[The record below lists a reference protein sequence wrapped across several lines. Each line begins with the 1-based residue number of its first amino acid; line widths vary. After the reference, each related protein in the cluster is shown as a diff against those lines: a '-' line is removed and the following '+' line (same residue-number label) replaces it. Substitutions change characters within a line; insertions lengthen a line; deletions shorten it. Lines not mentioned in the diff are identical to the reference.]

1 MTDSDRGPAGSDGL
15 QNAPSAVRIELLGGE
30 QPAVEDIAMPG
41 PGSTGPSRLPAAA
54 MLVALLAVF
63 GGVWWLSNIES
74 AEDDTALEEP
84 AIVEERIDE
93 GPDELL
99 GAEAESQEALGDVDP
114 LSIRPTYAIASSE
127 TGWVVGGEWAGP
139 IAEVAPG
146 SGFLHEESRGS
157 YVAHGLSNGDEQY
170 RLVGLRSDGGRSL
183 AFASTAAEISGSTEL
198 VILRS
203 VGSLSRDPSWDEIAR
218 FPVDGHVRTVSSR
231 DGQWAAIVDR
241 RAQSSSAAPPMQTQI
256 LTGRVDGAPDETTLI
271 EVAPDEFVSSFAAS
285 RDGFYA
291 IVVRLELG
299 SLSSSRP
306 PTPQLRQWIT
316 SIGWQVIEEDF
327 RPPDGVSARVIDAG
341 TNGIV
346 ISWRSDLFRVEP
358 ELPVSEWPEI
368 ASGTAVVGAL
378 DDTFTPEASPARI
391 GEGYLIVDRTVGDVG
406 LIWVS
411 VNGALWQRFS
421 IDTPIQNVTLLT
433 IDESGDAILT
443 GEADG
448 QPVLFRRG
456 LTRSANG
463 TGVSAADIANN
474 TPAFEA
480 EVQQRDI
487 VDGEWSTPVF
497 SAASVDGAGFVGLS
511 NVNGQISLVESANGF
526 DVDRT
531 TATNFPFGYFT
542 NEMRTTN
549 AGYHVVGQLGLFED
563 AVFTSVD
570 GVGWERFEIEQIGT
584 STALQIDHFHRSE
597 NTAAMAASLGW
608 ADDLART
615 ERAVVWWD
623 SNGTRWIV
631 PPSPCE
637 QSIRC
642 SITSLI
648 AVSDG
653 IVVTHQEGDEIVL
666 SKWTEPRGWRTTT
679 DPDAD
684 LLRYPVYAN
693 AHLQSVATDRIQ
705 VLGLPALIESRN
717 GGLTWDYEFDGPPGV
732 RGAFVAITD
741 DRGTAVFLSDG
752 GNDAW
757 VLTEGTWS
765 RFDLTLVSLGSPLA
779 IADGIALFGG
789 GSGAGSVVI
798 RFAPAGTS

>member
-41 PGSTGPSRLPAAA
+41 PGSSGPSRLPAAA

-84 AIVEERIDE
+84 AIVEEIGGDADEVLEANPLEADLMLALDID
-93 GPDELL
+93 
-99 GAEAESQEALGDVDP
+99 
-114 LSIRPTYAIASSE
+114 PTYAVHTNS
-127 TGWVVGGEWAGP
+127 GVMVGGAWVDGVGQER
-139 IAEVAPG
+139 V
-146 SGFLHEESRGS
+146 
-157 YVAHGLSNGDEQY
+157 GLSGLMINGRLFWREAPMAPLRQDH
-170 RLVGLRSDGGRSL
+170 RLVGLYDDGDRFI
-183 AFASTAAEISGSTEL
+183 AFTSIATVSGTATEL
-198 VILRS
+198 VLHTAESGRGDETWS
-203 VGSLSRDPSWDEIAR
+203 ELSR

-285 RDGFYA
+285 SDGFYA

-563 AVFTSVD
+563 AVFTSAD
-570 GVGWERFEIEQIGT
+570 GLEWQRFPIEIPGT
-584 STALQIDHFHRSE
+584 ATALQIDHFHR
-597 NTAAMAASLGW
+597 TARAAVMAGSLGW
-608 ADDLART
+608 ADDLERT
-615 ERAVVWWD
+615 ELTLLWWND
-623 SNGTRWIV
+623 VGAATTV
-631 PPSPCE
+631 PPRPCGE
-637 QSIRC
+637 TVLRC
-642 SITSLI
+642 SLLDVV
-648 AVSDG
+648 AVDDG
-653 IVVTHQEGDEIVL
+653 VVAAHQVGDGMAISRWTAATGWQVRLDLDAMPGDTPDGDSVVL
-666 SKWTEPRGWRTTT
+666 SAIDSERVLLFGFGRVVESLDAGQSWRFTQIGPRG
-679 DPDAD
+679 
-684 LLRYPVYAN
+684 
-693 AHLQSVATDRIQ
+693 
-705 VLGLPALIESRN
+705 VLG
-717 GGLTWDYEFDGPPGV
+717 
-732 RGAFVAITD
+732 AFASVSGD
-741 DRGTAVFLSDG
+741 LGTAVFLSAD

-757 VLTEGTWS
+757 VLTDGIWS
-765 RFDLTLVSLGSPLA
+765 RFTLDTVSLGSPLA